1 MSTEIKN
8 TLFRFATMR
17 APQLIED
24 DKIEKF
30 FVKHPESEKQPSDT
44 YTSAFLSAAN
54 AVSTTPKKERLQDTA
69 ISFETQSIKSVK
81 EIKTQLISESF
92 YDFTVWLSKNKS
104 KITAKS
110 ITKQLNSY
118 DILNRVSSPVTITN
132 ETTIQ
137 KIWENIFYQSITN
150 KSSYVRDLLLSI
162 LTANHFLR
170 NYQSLIASE
179 ENLKKLAQTKVV
191 IPNILFEKETASNSE
206 NDTQRIAA
214 STTAL
219 STSALNKEMQVLI
232 AKENI
237 EEYKNT
243 VTQLKKEQKKYLKA
257 ENKAYELAKK
267 EYEATVQALYAN
279 AETIEK
285 TILDPVTNQ
294 PKTITTYV
302 DLEIPQFSY
311 EKQPELVIPDSSS
324 LRTDSSLN
332 TKNYLVQELI
342 QNEELETFDEVIASF
357 EERIAAETNFIF
369 ENTSLSETLINTNGV
384 VLATANDID
393 TSKTFTIGSSNI
405 STSDSSLTLLFN
417 NNFDLKTVSSANYKI
432 TFNDN
437 STLTQ
442 NMFISSIENN
452 KLFIRIFQSG
462 LQVAG
467 KSGFHIKGEFVLS
480 NNDKIIWEGNG
491 QIKRKISLT
500 RKYYYLEGNGG
511 YTLEKFQIENNQ
523 TTKTD
528 YIPSAF
534 GIKRLGIL
542 DYRKVEQEICCYVPG
557 EVSHIENVMAREYK
571 ERSTRRLRRS
581 ENTTT
586 STKEKETEHLTDS
599 STTDRFEMNQEVSS
613 VLTEDTHFGAF
624 VNVTAE
630 FKPVTINAGAD
641 YANNTS
647 SEESNHQAVTHAKEV
662 TEKVLDR
669 VVQKIKEER
678 ISKIIE
684 EFEENNK
691 HGYDNRDGGKHISG
705 VYRWID
711 KVYKN
716 KVVNYGKRLMY
727 EFMIPQPAAFHTLI
741 TTNHKNTT
749 GEKIEKPVDPRTGNL
764 ALKLDD
770 NFNTRYKHWVQL
782 FGAEVEPC
790 PKQKISVS
798 KGFEGNKD
806 KTGYFTTGQDTIKI
820 PDGYEVNNAS
830 ASASFD
836 FHPTGVEASGISI
849 NIGSKFFNQQGHRH
863 FNIENIPF
871 KDLGGIQKELA
882 VAYKAFDCGTF
893 SMTVVAE
900 CELTA
905 QAIEQWQ
912 LETYNAIIKAYETKL
927 SEYNSKM
934 VEIKAMQGEKLRTN
948 PLFYREIENTVLRK
962 NCLEYLS
969 SHEIIGGTSLID
981 YGKVT
986 PPNGADVKVKYD
998 SPELD
1003 IYAARVKFLEQA
1015 FEWSLLSYNLYPFY
1029 WAEKNKWA
1037 DLYNINDIDDAT
1049 HKAFLQSGMARV
1061 MVTVRPGFEE
1071 AVNWYMATGQVWNGG
1086 QVPTVDDP
1094 LFLSIVDEL
1103 RVTTGEIEETWE
1115 TRVPTSLT
1123 IIQAGEIGL
1132 EVDKA
1137 LPCCEDRG
1145 DNPFGFR
1152 EQKTNLIEFSFI
1164 DMDGGSGFGTIGDLP
1179 FPRIYKCQGQTI
1191 TINRDAK
1198 WHNTTN
1204 RIVIFE
1210 KLAQQLSLINGID
1223 AKVSISESGETDGI
1237 TFTVD
1242 KNIIKDFSFI
1252 KPGGDQEGLDG
1263 LHIHI
1268 EEKSIQI
1275 KFSGYDNYLNRIL
1288 DKNKKEIQGN
1298 EANTLLPISRFL
1310 V

>member
-30 FVKHPESEKQPSDT
+30 FVKHPESEKSTPET
-44 YTSAFLSAAN
+44 FTSTFLSASVAN
-54 AVSTTPKKERLQDTA
+54 SQISKKERLQNAA
-69 ISFETQSIKSVK
+69 INFESQAIKSVK
-81 EIKTQLISESF
+81 EIKTELISESF
-92 YDFTVWLSKNKS
+92 YEFAIWLSKNKS
-104 KITAKS
+104 KLTAEF
-110 ITKQLNSY
+110 INEQLNSNSVLER
-118 DILNRVSSPVTITN
+118 IIFPAPITN
-132 ETTIQ
+132 EATIK

-150 KSSYVRDLLLSI
+150 KSGYVRDMLLSI

-170 NYQSLIASE
+170 NYQSLMTSE
-179 ENLKKLAQTKVV
+179 ENLKKLAQTKIV
-191 IPNILFEKETASNSE
+191 IPNVLFEKETTTNLE
-206 NDTQRIAA
+206 NDTQRIAD
-214 STTAL
+214 STTAI
-219 STSALNKEMQVLI
+219 STSALNKEMQLLI
-232 AKENI
+232 AKSKIEN
-237 EEYKNT
+237 YKKT
-243 VTQLKKEQKKYLKA
+243 ITQLKKEQKKYLKA
-257 ENKAYELAKK
+257 ESKAQELAKK
-267 EYEATVQALYAN
+267 EYEATVQKLHAN
-279 AETIEK
+279 AETVEK
-285 TILDPVTNQ
+285 TIIDPVTNQ

-302 DLEIPQFSY
+302 DLVIPTFNY
-311 EKQPELVIPDSSS
+311 VKRPELTS
-324 LRTDSSLN
+324 LETTSQRTTEN
-332 TKNYLVQELI
+332 TNDYSYLIKEFSQV
-342 QNEELETFDEVIASF
+342 EEYETFDEIIEAI
-357 EERIAAETNFIF
+357 EEQITIETEIIF
-369 ENTSLSETLINTNGV
+369 QNSSLTETVINTNGV
-384 VLATANDID
+384 ILPVRNPTF
-393 TSKTFTIGSSNI
+393 TEQTFTIGSYGYGFFPSI
-405 STSDSSLTLLFN
+405 PIILLFN
-417 NNFDLKTVSSANYKI
+417 NDFEQKTVVASNYTA

-437 STLTQ
+437 TTVTGNTFESAINNGKL
-442 NMFISSIENN
+442 SIN
-452 KLFIRIFQSG
+452 IFQSG
-462 LQVAG
+462 LNVSN
-467 KSGFHIKGEFVLS
+467 KTGFTLKGELTLS
-480 NNDKIIWEGNG
+480 DGEKVNFNGNAEINLPIMVFTGYSATGNG
-491 QIKRKISLT
+491 VFELESSSNPSTSL
-500 RKYYYLEGNGG
+500 
-511 YTLEKFQIENNQ
+511 
-523 TTKTD
+523 D
-528 YIPSAF
+528 YIPSGF

-542 DYRKVEQEICCYVPG
+542 DYRKVEQEVCCYVPG

-613 VLTEDTHFGAF
+613 VLAEDTHFGAF
-624 VNVTAE
+624 ANVKSDLGFADLS
-630 FKPVTINAGAD
+630 AGAD

-669 VVQKIKEER
+669 VVQKVKEER

-691 HGYDNRDGGKHISG
+691 HGYDNREGDKHISG

-711 KVYKN
+711 KIYKN

-727 EFMIPQPAAFHTLI
+727 EFMIPQPAAFHTLMTSNI
-741 TTNHKNTT
+741 KNEA
-749 GEKIEKPVDPRTGNL
+749 EKIEKPVDPRIGNL

-770 NFNTRYKHWVQL
+770 NFNTRYKHWIEQFNVE
-782 FGAEVEPC
+782 AEPC

-806 KTGYFTTGQDTIKI
+806 KTGWFTTGQDSIKI
-820 PDGYEVNNAS
+820 PDGYEVNNAF
-830 ASASFD
+830 ASVSFD
-836 FHPTGVEASGISI
+836 FHPFDMEGSGISI
-849 NIGSKFFNQQGHRH
+849 NIGNKYYNYQWQRH
-863 FNIENIPF
+863 FNMGNIQF
-871 KDLGGIQKELA
+871 NNLGGIQKELA
-882 VAYKAFDCGTF
+882 VAYKAYDCGTF
-893 SMTVVAE
+893 SMSVVAE
-900 CELTA
+900 CDLTQ
-905 QAIEQWQ
+905 QAKEQWQ
-912 LETYNAIIKAYETKL
+912 LETYNAIIKAYESKL
-927 SEYNSKM
+927 AEYNEKM
-934 VEIKAMQGEKLRTN
+934 AQAKAMQGEKLRTN

-981 YGKVT
+981 YGKAT
-986 PPNGADVKVKYD
+986 PSNGADVKVKYD

-1029 WAEKNKWA
+1029 WAEKSKWV

-1145 DNPFGFR
+1145 DNPFGFS
-1152 EQKTNLIEFSFI
+1152 EKKTNLIEFSFI
-1164 DMDGGSGFGTIGDLP
+1164 DMDGGGGFRAIGDLP

-1198 WHNTTN
+1198 WYNSTSTS
-1204 RIVIFE
+1204 VIYK

-1223 AKVSISESGETDGI
+1223 AKVSISELGATDGF

-1242 KNIIKDFSFI
+1242 KNIVKDFSFT
-1252 KPGGDQEGLDG
+1252 KPGVNPESVDTLKLSFNENGIIVISETPYGSYYERF
-1263 LHIHI
+1263 I
-1268 EEKSIQI
+1268 
-1275 KFSGYDNYLNRIL
+1275 
-1288 DKNKKEIQGN
+1288 DKNGVGITES
-1298 EANTLLPISRFL
+1298 ELNTLLPLSRFL